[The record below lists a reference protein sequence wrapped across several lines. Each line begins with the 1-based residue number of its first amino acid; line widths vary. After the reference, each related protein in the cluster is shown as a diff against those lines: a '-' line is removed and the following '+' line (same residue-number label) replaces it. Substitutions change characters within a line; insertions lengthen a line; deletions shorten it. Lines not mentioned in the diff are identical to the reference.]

1 MHLRI
6 ATFLF
11 VSLLLLVLSGCNASS
26 IATQASDEGKPIS
39 LVELEAII
47 NIPGPIT
54 FEKHLAAKWSI
65 NLSGL
70 LNLEHPLALQAGLE
84 DRDEPIELYV
94 YSLSHPSKGIYLV
107 DSGISNG
114 FVSPDKNSDLSFLV
128 RMAMNTDTLKVVK
141 TTNTLVKESPSVVK
155 GVFLTHI
162 HIDHILGVADLP
174 AATAVYTGPGES
186 RLKNATN
193 LFTIGT
199 TDRLLANIK
208 YLNEW
213 QFGPSGIIDIFG
225 DKSVFAIHS
234 PGHSPGS
241 TAYLV
246 RSTQGPQLLIGDA
259 THTRWGW
266 ENGVEAGT
274 FSADLP
280 KSAESLR
287 HLLALAQRFPIMKV
301 HPGHQSLTP

>member
-1 MHLRI
+1 MYNRI
-6 ATFLF
+6 STFLF
-11 VSLLLLVLSGCNASS
+11 VSLLFLVLTGCNASS
-26 IATQASDEGKPIS
+26 IATQASAKGEHIS
-39 LVELEAII
+39 LAELESII
-47 NIPGPIT
+47 DVPGPIA
-54 FEKHLAAKWSI
+54 FKKHLAARWSI

-70 LNLEHPLALQAGLE
+70 LNLEHPLALKAGLE

-94 YSLSHPSKGIYLV
+94 YSLTHPVEGTYLV
-107 DSGISNG
+107 DSGISKR
-114 FVSPDKNSDLSFLV
+114 FISPAGNPDLSFLV
-128 RMAMNTDTLKVVK
+128 KMAMGTDTLQVVN
-141 TTNTLVKESPSVVK
+141 TTDALVRQSPSAVN

-174 AATAVYTGPGES
+174 AETAVYTGPGES
-186 RLKNATN
+186 RLNNAGH
-193 LFTIGT
+193 LFTKGT
-199 TDRLLANIK
+199 TDRLLSNIEQ
-208 YLNEW
+208 LREW

-246 RSTQGPQLLIGDA
+246 RSTDGPQLLIGDT

-266 ENGVEAGT
+266 KNGVEAGT

-280 KSAESLR
+280 KSVESLQR
-287 HLLALAQRFPIMKV
+287 LLTLGQNFPAMVV
-301 HPGHQSLTP
+301 HPGHQSL